1 MECLLSFGAE
11 SLVFQFAVQKF
22 KDANP
27 PHPTPLNCTLLINYK
42 NLHTI
47 NIHNFDAVHV
57 QAKNNI
63 ISVWVLF
70 YLTIAAGHFS
80 LLLHPTCW
88 QSADWATVI

>member
-1 MECLLSFGAE
+1 MLAYHSVQN
-11 SLVFQFAVQKF
+11 LVFQFAVQKF
-22 KDANP
+22 KDATP
-27 PHPTPLNCTLLINYK
+27 PLQTVLLISYK

-70 YLTIAAGHFS
+70 YLTTAAGHFS